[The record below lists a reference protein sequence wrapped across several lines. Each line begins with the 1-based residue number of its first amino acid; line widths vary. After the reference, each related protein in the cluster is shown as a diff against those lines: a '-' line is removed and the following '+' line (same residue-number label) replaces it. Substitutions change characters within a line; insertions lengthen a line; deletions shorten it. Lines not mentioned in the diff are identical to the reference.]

1 MRYFEDFRT
10 GDVHELGTI
19 TVTADEVLEFGKR
32 FDPQP
37 FHTDPDLA
45 ARSAFGGL
53 IASGWHSA
61 SMFMRRYVDG
71 LLAYSACT
79 GSPGVDEIR
88 YLRPVRPGDVLTA
101 RVEILGSRPSPF
113 NATTGVVQPKCT
125 LVDQEGR
132 VVFSMI
138 LHSIFRRRPAESDAE
153 HPASSCA
160 AEDPVACVRSVA

>member
-10 GDVHELGTI
+10 GDVHELGTV
-19 TVTADEVLEFGKR
+19 TVTAEEVLDFGRR

-45 ARSAFGGL
+45 AQSPFGGL

-101 RVEILGSRPSPF
+101 RVEVLGSRPSPF
-113 NATTGVVQPKCT
+113 NPSTGVVQPKCT
-125 LVDQEGR
+125 LVDADGN

-138 LHSIFRRRPAESDAE
+138 LHSIFKRRPAESDAA
-153 HPASSCA
+153 HPASTCA
-160 AEDPVACVRSVA
+160 AQDPVVRVRTPA